1 MLNASANPNSMSFTI
16 ANYEPRPQMPL
27 TLRGVITPAN
37 NPTLFKERQRII
49 KEATAP
55 RAIKALPTH
64 KGLML
69 PGSKSFARWR
79 NIQTLTLTAG
89 FDGPNI
95 YIRTLM
101 ALRSCLP
108 EEQAYALHHLVK
120 ISHERGDKYKFE
132 AFPGLAESLIEKVLE
147 ISSLY
152 YDVNWEISYEGD
164 GPSSELHVLD
174 GMRGTADILQRIQSL
189 RRYDAQDDMETEE
202 FNEKLRMINEACL
215 VIRNMA
221 MLEEN
226 AVYLSQQYPLRDF
239 LCIALSLPP
248 RAAVV
253 ELQHYALDI
262 AEQLTRYWS
271 LDADDPLYMSLLKR
285 LDGPDRG
292 AILTALRAISRIS
305 MNLEENN
312 RLKGVPIKT
321 IQRICD
327 WTLID
332 DEELVHAC
340 LDFLY
345 QFTAVIENVEVM
357 LEKMDMGGLISQL
370 VRLLLHGAK
379 EVETRMML
387 KPPVKGKGASEVCA
401 IPDDLLEQILKF
413 EEPERSAHWLRA
425 CFEEDLD
432 SDITQIALWQAY
444 QSRFSQF
451 STPQRGLLPAAEFI
465 KTVSNTFSGANAQ
478 VINGP
483 TAKFIIKGIR
493 PRHLP
498 MDLKGR
504 LYAQCLWKEPDALDI
519 CGEFLLKPQKMWE
532 HIINDHIHIAK
543 LADGRY
549 DFTPAS
555 HPKSDCHWN
564 GCRRFASTISKPS
577 SYEVAMHVK
586 VHLPDTSKKAPLRAK
601 HNKLVGPESPR
612 EAEYMIFSWFNTAVD
627 ERGDAA
633 GLPLTSALVLRNLA
647 RNLPKANPSRG
658 MGGAGEGEGE
668 GHAEEG
674 EVDRDWWMRK
684 LFGPVMT
691 QLWFVM
697 AHNRSLAGYM
707 ADLMAV
713 VAV

>member
-1 MLNASANPNSMSFTI
+1 
-16 ANYEPRPQMPL
+16 
-27 TLRGVITPAN
+27 
-37 NPTLFKERQRII
+37 
-49 KEATAP
+49 
-55 RAIKALPTH
+55 
-64 KGLML
+64 
-69 PGSKSFARWR
+69 
-79 NIQTLTLTAG
+79 
-89 FDGPNI
+89 
-95 YIRTLM
+95 M
-101 ALRSCLP
+101 ALRSSIP

-132 AFPGLAESLIEKVLE
+132 AFPGLAEALIEKVLE
-147 ISSLY
+147 VSSLY
-152 YDVNWEISYEGD
+152 YDVTWEISYEDD
-164 GPSSELHVLD
+164 GPSSESCILD
-174 GMRGTADILQRIQSL
+174 GMSGTTDILQRIQSL
-189 RRYDAQDDMETEE
+189 RLFDAQDDMETED
-202 FNEKLRMINEACL
+202 FNENLRMINEAGL

-239 LCIALSLPP
+239 LCIALNLPN

-253 ELQHYALDI
+253 ELQHYALDV

-271 LDADDPLYMSLLKR
+271 LGAEDPLYISLLR
-285 LDGPDRG
+285 QLVGLDRG

-312 RLKGVPIKT
+312 RLKSVPIQT
-321 IQRICD
+321 IQRICE

-345 QFTAVIENVEVM
+345 QYTAVIENVELM
-357 LEKMDMGGLISQL
+357 LGRMEMGGLINQL

-379 EVETRMML
+379 EVDTRMML
-387 KPPVKGKGASEVCA
+387 KPPVKGRGATEICA

-413 EEPERSAHWLRA
+413 DEPERSAHWLRT
-425 CFEEDLD
+425 CFEEDAD

-444 QSRFSQF
+444 QGRFSQF

-504 LYAQCLWKEPDALDI
+504 LYARCLWKDPEAPNN
-519 CGEFLLKPQKMWE
+519 CGEFLLKSQKMWE
-532 HIINDHIHIAK
+532 HLINDHLHVSK
-543 LADGRY
+543 LTDDRY

-555 HPKSDCHWN
+555 YPKYNCHWN
-564 GCRRFASTISKPS
+564 GCRHFASTIGNPS
-577 SYEVAMHVK
+577 PYEVGMHVK

-601 HNKLVGPESPR
+601 HNKFVGSESPR
-612 EAEYMIFSWFNTAVD
+612 EAEYMTFSWFNTVID

-647 RNLPKANPSRG
+647 RNLPKTNPSRNTG
-658 MGGAGEGEGE
+658 VGGNEDGED
-668 GHAEEG
+668 
-674 EVDRDWWMRK
+674 DRELWIRK
-684 LFGPVMT
+684 LFGPIMAK
-691 QLWFVM
+691 LWFVM

>member
-1 MLNASANPNSMSFTI
+1 
-16 ANYEPRPQMPL
+16 
-27 TLRGVITPAN
+27 
-37 NPTLFKERQRII
+37 
-49 KEATAP
+49 
-55 RAIKALPTH
+55 
-64 KGLML
+64 
-69 PGSKSFARWR
+69 
-79 NIQTLTLTAG
+79 
-89 FDGPNI
+89 
-95 YIRTLM
+95 M
-101 ALRSCLP
+101 ALRSHIP

-132 AFPGLAESLIEKVLE
+132 AFPGLAESLIEKALQV
-147 ISSLY
+147 SSLY
-152 YDVNWEISYEGD
+152 YDVNWEISYEDD
-164 GPSSELHVLD
+164 GPSPETHILD
-174 GMRGTADILQRIQSL
+174 GMSGTADILQRIESL
-189 RRYDAQDDMETEE
+189 RLFDAQDDMETEE
-202 FNEKLRMINEACL
+202 FNEKLRMINEAGL

-239 LCIALSLPP
+239 LCIALNLPS

-271 LDADDPLYMSLLKR
+271 LDAEDPLYVSLLKR
-285 LDGPDRG
+285 LDDSDRG

-312 RLKGVPIKT
+312 RLKNVPIEI
-321 IQRICD
+321 IQRICE

-345 QFTAVIENVEVM
+345 QFTAVIENVELM
-357 LEKMDMGGLISQL
+357 LEKMEMGGLISQL

-379 EVETRMML
+379 EVDTRMML
-387 KPPVKGKGASEVCA
+387 KPPVKGKGATDVCA

-413 EEPERSAHWLRA
+413 EEPERSANWLRA
-425 CFEEDLD
+425 CFEEDAD

-451 STPQRGLLPAAEFI
+451 STPQHGLLPAAEFI

-504 LYAQCLWKEPDALDI
+504 LYARCLWKGPDAPHI

-532 HIINDHIHIAK
+532 HIINEHLHITK
-543 LADGRY
+543 VADDRY

-555 HPKSDCHWN
+555 YPKYNCHWN
-564 GCRRFASTISKPS
+564 GCRHFASTKGNPS
-577 SYEVAMHVK
+577 PYEVGMHVK

-601 HNKLVGPESPR
+601 HNKFDGPESSR
-612 EAEYMIFSWFNTAVD
+612 EAEYMTFSWFNTAVD

-647 RNLPKANPSRG
+647 RNLPKTNLSRNLG
-658 MGGAGEGEGE
+658 VGGNGEGEY
-668 GHAEEG
+668 
-674 EVDRDWWMRK
+674 DKDWLMRK

-691 QLWFVM
+691 KLWFVI